1 MSNIQKLINSKNKS
15 KQLFAS
21 TIVDF
26 SNSQGFYNR
35 LCRDINEMNNESFIE
50 LGKAIIK
57 QNFKS
62 SLDVIFWLEC

>member
-1 MSNIQKLINSKNKS
+1 MNNIQKLINSKNKS

-26 SNSQGFYNR
+26 SNSQGFYSR
-35 LCRDINEMNNESFIE
+35 LCRDINEMDKESFIE

-57 QNFKS
+57 QKFNT